1 MFGMHEVIMPP
12 DLGKPPPQDVL
23 KTLSLGLESENKL
36 IELCGEA
43 ENTLTL
49 TLFEKN
55 VKLKQSMISSTDE
68 GNLVGLGH
76 VNPNNIDGEPLENA
90 KEK

>member
-1 MFGMHEVIMPP
+1 MHEVIIPP
-12 DLGKPPPQDVL
+12 DLGIPPAQDIL
-23 KTLSLGLESENKL
+23 KTLSLGLKFENKL

-68 GNLVGLGH
+68 ENLVGLGH
-76 VNPNNIDGEPLENA
+76 VNPNNIDGEC
-90 KEK
+90 

>member
-1 MFGMHEVIMPP
+1 MPP
-12 DLGKPPPQDVL
+12 DLGKPSPQDVL
-23 KTLSLGLESENKL
+23 KTLSLGLEFENKL

-55 VKLKQSMISSTDE
+55 VKLKQSMKSPADE

-76 VNPNNIDGEPLENA
+76 VRRTFEEC
-90 KEK
+90 